1 MDVILANVAV
11 WGLGFALLNLLLTV
25 DKVLRDP
32 GRSKPIKF
40 GVAVGA
46 AILVVYALSIGVFA
60 AFLLFDGAETV
71 GDGIERVSGIMTLAF
86 II

>member
-1 MDVILANVAV
+1 MHSARTDLLLMDTILANVAV

-25 DKVLRDP
+25 DKTVRDP

-46 AILVVYALSIGVFA
+46 TILVVYALAIDVFA
-60 AFLLFDGAETV
+60 AFLLFGGAETAAM
-71 GDGIERVSGIMTLAF
+71 G
-86 II
+86 

>member
-25 DKVLRDP
+25 DKAVRDP
-32 GRSKPIKF
+32 SRSKPIKF

-46 AILVVYALSIGVFA
+46 AILVVYALAIGVFT
-60 AFLLFDGAETV
+60 AFLLFGGADAAVT
-71 GDGIERVSGIMTLAF
+71 G
-86 II
+86 

>member
-25 DKVLRDP
+25 DKALRDP
-32 GRSKPIKF
+32 GRSKPIKL

-46 AILVVYALSIGVFA
+46 AILVVYALVIGVFA
-60 AFLLFDGAETV
+60 AFLLFGEAETTPK
-71 GDGIERVSGIMTLAF
+71 G
-86 II
+86 

>member
-25 DKVLRDP
+25 DNTVRDP

-40 GVAVGA
+40 GVVVGA
-46 AILVVYALSIGVFA
+46 AILVAYALTIGVFA
-60 AFLLFDGAETV
+60 AFLLFDGEETAAM
-71 GDGIERVSGIMTLAF
+71 G
-86 II
+86 